1 MCRLLLGPPQHDS
14 PVVLLSAY
22 TKTIHPRILSVHNC
36 DSTAAKSLL
45 TQQQGLA
52 IHCAVNA
59 TWVPHEVDVMW
70 CAGALMASSGS
81 SGSSATPTNTPI
93 ITSSIAGAPS
103 PEPVTTG
110 LATPGALNTTL
121 PAAATSGR
129 KMLQS

>member
-1 MCRLLLGPPQHDS
+1 MTALLYCLVHTQRQYIREFC
-14 PVVLLSAY
+14 LF
-22 TKTIHPRILSVHNC
+22 TIYC
-36 DSTAAKSLL
+36 DSTAARSLL

-81 SGSSATPTNTPI
+81 SGSSATPTSTPI

-121 PAAATSGR
+121 PAVATSGR